1 MLWWQQPRYKDRDA
15 IIADG
20 SIRSG
25 KTVSMT
31 VGYILWSMS
40 CFDKQSFA
48 ICGKTIESLRRNVI
62 LHLREWLPGD
72 FIIAENHRVAAT
84 QRDTPPARMAPGRLH
99 HR

>member
-1 MLWWQQPRYKDRDA
+1 MMKMRYSAFSRRQLLSMLWWQQPSYNDRDA
-15 IIADG
+15 IIADC

-48 ICGKTIESLRRNVI
+48 ICG
-62 LHLREWLPGD
+62 
-72 FIIAENHRVAAT
+72 
-84 QRDTPPARMAPGRLH
+84 
-99 HR
+99 